1 MRIQK
6 ANSIQIEQIFT
17 NHKFNTQFFK
27 IKLMKHLKKIAVAL
41 VLFVAASSF
50 VNAQSKVAH
59 IDVQK
64 LLADMPEMKAAES
77 ELKKLSETYQADI
90 QGSMTALQNKYTLYK
105 NEAAG
110 KTEEEN
116 QKRAV
121 ELQGIE
127 KNISDAQQAAQQ
139 EIQKKQAELF
149 APISER
155 AKAAIEKVAAA
166 QGYDYVI
173 DAQVGGGLIVARG
186 KDLLAEVKQ
195 ELGF

>member
-1 MRIQK
+1 
-6 ANSIQIEQIFT
+6 
-17 NHKFNTQFFK
+17 
-27 IKLMKHLKKIAVAL
+27 MKHLKKIAVAL

-64 LLADMPEMKAAES
+64 LLADMPAMKTAES

-90 QGSMTALQNKYTLYK
+90 QGSMTELQNKYTQYK
-105 NEAAG
+105 NEAAS

-116 QKRAV
+116 QKRAL
-121 ELQGIE
+121 ELQGFE
-127 KNISDAQQAAQQ
+127 KNIGEAQQKAQQ
-139 EIQKKQAELF
+139 DLQKKQGELF
-149 APISER
+149 GPISEK
-155 AKAAIEKVAAA
+155 AKVAIEKVAASL
-166 QGYDYVI
+166 GYDYVI
-173 DAQVGGGLIVARG
+173 DAQAGGGLIVAKG